1 MSPRVL
7 LRRGV
12 RSLLLT
18 KLRPSLSILG
28 GVFGVAAVVAMSAV
42 GEGARRESLQQI
54 ADLGIDSITVRGRSS
69 APGAPPAGGLTL
81 RDAESVAHVVPGAIA
96 VAPLR
101 ETALS
106 VEAGA
111 RHTEAAVVG
120 TTPDYQAAAR
130 LPVASGRFLSLL
142 DVQDRKRGA
151 VLRASLPRPL
161 LPPGDPRGERRAL
174 GGD

>member
-28 GVFGVAAVVAMSAV
+28 VVFGVAAVVAMSSV

-54 ADLGIDSITVRGRSS
+54 AGLGIDSITVRGRSS

-111 RHTEAAVVG
+111 PPPPRARVW
-120 TTPDYQAAAR
+120 TTPR
-130 LPVASGRFLSLL
+130 SRPASRAPPRHRRVLSL
-142 DVQDRKRGA
+142 
-151 VLRASLPRPL
+151 
-161 LPPGDPRGERRAL
+161 
-174 GGD
+174 